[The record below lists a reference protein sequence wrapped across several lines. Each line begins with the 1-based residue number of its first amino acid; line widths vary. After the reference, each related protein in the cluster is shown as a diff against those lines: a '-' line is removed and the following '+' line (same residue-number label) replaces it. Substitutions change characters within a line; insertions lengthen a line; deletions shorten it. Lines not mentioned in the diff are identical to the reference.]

1 LEPINKNVYDK
12 IKMQI
17 YVHHKCKYSSQLTEW
32 MFENIPEEIQC
43 EFELVYATLQDDI
56 VYVPCIVSDKR
67 KSIGFV
73 QCMQELQDIVASKR
87 KAPSARKE
95 LNVEDI
101 PSKYQ
106 RPVKSQSV
114 EDKFQDLLSS
124 RKPPSTVTALP
135 VSDRALP
142 SC

>member
-1 LEPINKNVYDK
+1 MYDK

-17 YVHHKCKYSSQLTEW
+17 FVHHKCKYSSKLTEW

-56 VYVPCIVSDKR
+56 VYVPCIVSDNK
-67 KSIGFV
+67 KSIGFA
-73 QCMQELQDIVASKR
+73 QCMEQLQDVVALKR
-87 KAPSARKE
+87 KTRVARKE
-95 LNVEDI
+95 LSVEDM

-106 RPVKSQSV
+106 PPAKTQSV

-124 RKPPSTVTALP
+124 RKPPSTATALP